1 MNQPNT
7 FSTVSTEKLKASLGG
22 AGAPVLVDTLPGD
35 HFERTHLPGAVNA
48 CVYEVTFPDQIK
60 AIARDLDAP
69 VVLYGAGTGSMDAAV
84 AAEKL
89 LRMGYQRIAVFEG
102 GIPAWREAGH
112 PLEGSSPEAADEPD
126 SVFLFADGTY
136 PVDPGASL
144 IQWTGRNAN
153 SRHYGTIAL
162 SGGSAQV
169 EGGEITGAFEVD
181 MTSIQNIN
189 LKGDELEP
197 VLTEHLKS
205 DDFFFT
211 RMFPTA
217 VFIIQSVIP
226 LDDAT
231 ATAANYEIT
240 GNLSLRGISRSIR
253 FPATVNRQADGGFA
267 AEAHFDIDR
276 TRWGVIYGSAR
287 FFKHLGMHTVYDVIS
302 FEVRLVFQD

>member
-1 MNQPNT
+1 MNHTHT
-7 FSTVSTEKLKASLGG
+7 FSTVSAEKLKASIEGDS
-22 AGAPVLVDTLPGD
+22 APVLIDTLPGD
-35 HFERTHLPGAVNA
+35 HFDSAHLPGAANA
-48 CVYEVTFPDQIK
+48 CVYEVTFSDQIE
-60 AIARDLDAP
+60 AITRDLNAP
-69 VVLYGAGTGSMDAAV
+69 VILYGAGFGSMDAAV

-89 LRMGYQRIAVFEG
+89 LRMGYKSVTVFEG
-102 GIPAWREAGH
+102 GITAWQAAGYS
-112 PLEGSSPEAADEPD
+112 LEGNTPEATDEPD
-126 SVFLFADGTY
+126 SLFLFADGTY
-136 PVDPGASL
+136 PVVPEASL

-162 SGGSAQV
+162 SGGSSRVQ
-169 EGGEITGAFEVD
+169 GGEITGAFEVD

-205 DDFFFT
+205 DDFFFV
-211 RMFPTA
+211 RMFPKA
-217 VFIIQSVIP
+217 VFTVQSVIP
-226 LDDAT
+226 MDNAT

-240 GNLSLRGISRSIR
+240 GNLTLRGISRSIR
-253 FPATVNRQADGGFA
+253 FPATVNRLPEGGFA